1 MESEIKFYARL
12 LPELA
17 SVGARMPT
25 THSFLWGDYKNSGK
39 EVLLLEN
46 LTGKGF
52 KHPPEFDFDK
62 GYLKITSKMIRRL
75 IVLKTLIIKG
85 LDLPK
90 VILAVEWLAKF
101 HGLFHSLMLKTSD
114 GDTSQWLR
122 DHAWVR
128 TAKLNSAQPQTLNEE
143 VAENKSG

>member
-1 MESEIKFYARL
+1 MDQHSLPDFRSFAILTFVKNDLGSLSNSQRRLLQGVMESEIKFYARL

-62 GYLKITSKMIRRL
+62 GYFKITSKIIR
-75 IVLKTLIIKG
+75 IIIK
-85 LDLPK
+85 
-90 VILAVEWLAKF
+90 
-101 HGLFHSLMLKTSD
+101 
-114 GDTSQWLR
+114 
-122 DHAWVR
+122 
-128 TAKLNSAQPQTLNEE
+128 
-143 VAENKSG
+143 